1 MHATLE
7 IISKRE
13 TQNSMESYEQTYEV
27 PHQSD
32 GLRF

>member
-1 MHATLE
+1 MYATFE
-7 IISKRE
+7 IIFKRE

-27 PHQSD
+27 PQQPD